1 MALVYRDYYF
11 SMGCAKNGVG
21 MGYKGIL
28 NVLNGFR
35 VWYTSELYFEGHI
48 WSASAFAINYC
59 IGFGALI
66 NISDFVWYPE
76 KCEHFQVFFYGL

>member
-35 VWYTSELYFEGHI
+35 VWYTSELILRVIFDLHQLLQ
-48 WSASAFAINYC
+48 
-59 IGFGALI
+59 LI
-66 NISDFVWYPE
+66 IVLDLEP
-76 KCEHFQVFFYGL
+76 